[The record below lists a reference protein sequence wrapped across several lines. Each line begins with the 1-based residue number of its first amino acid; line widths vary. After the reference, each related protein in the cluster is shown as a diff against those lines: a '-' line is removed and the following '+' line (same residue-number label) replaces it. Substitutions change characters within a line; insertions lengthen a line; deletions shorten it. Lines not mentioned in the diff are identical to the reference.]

1 MGIDVYLK
9 WTDQSEEEMR
19 GQITGFRSNGRA
31 GYLREAYHGGP
42 YPSHILCREA
52 FESETCEAEIPAAV
66 MRERLTSVTEP
77 ARGVS
82 GGDAAAQLI
91 MQMLMLA
98 QTVSDDPALRI
109 FGSHTG
115 DARTDPMT
123 VEEAARMR
131 IANVYP
137 DTEPDEIE
145 HYVQMYRDFV
155 RLAELKERETGHPCT
170 VYASY

>member
-1 MGIDVYLK
+1 MGIDVYLRWK
-9 WTDQSEEEMR
+9 DQTEEEMR
-19 GQITGFRSNGRA
+19 GQITGFRCDGRA

-82 GGDAAAQLI
+82 GGDQAAQLI
-91 MQMLMLA
+91 MQMLAGMTA
-98 QTVSDDPALRI
+98 GDPDLTI
-109 FGSHTG
+109 SGSHTG
-115 DARTDPMT
+115 DSRTDPMT
-123 VEEAARMR
+123 VEEAARLR

-137 DTEPDEIE
+137 DTSPEETE

-155 RLAELKERETGHPCT
+155 RLAELKERETGHPCS